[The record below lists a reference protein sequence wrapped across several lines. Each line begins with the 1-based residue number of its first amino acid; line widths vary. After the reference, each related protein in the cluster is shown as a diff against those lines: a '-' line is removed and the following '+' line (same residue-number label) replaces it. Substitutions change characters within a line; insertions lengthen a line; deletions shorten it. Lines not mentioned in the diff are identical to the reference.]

1 MKIKLNVLKKTVL
14 SCYKTIDTAFTLI
27 TIIYAVY
34 AFMISMFK
42 NYEKIHGRRK
52 ERTPEEV
59 KKVSKR
65 KRKI

>member
-42 NYEKIHGRRK
+42 RYEKIHGRRK
-52 ERTPEEV
+52 ERIPEEV